1 MVEDGAHVHF
11 GGAAGR
17 LPISN
22 QHHPP
27 SSPDLNPIEECWRMV
42 KEKLRHMP
50 RKPTSLSGLWT
61 AIQEVWNG
69 IDQAKIDR
77 MIDSMGRRREEIL
90 KVQGRSTGW

>member
-1 MVEDGAHVHF
+1 
-11 GGAAGR
+11 
-17 LPISN
+17 
-22 QHHPP
+22 
-27 SSPDLNPIEECWRMV
+27 MV

-77 MIDSMGRRREEIL
+77 MIDSMGQEGRDFESSRTLYRLVIACNDSPRDPVYNRVNTYMILVILIEI
-90 KVQGRSTGW
+90 